1 LDKAEKVL
9 TRSANAEVVQVKMSL
24 ETILE
29 GVDQT
34 TKPTERDLKD
44 LPTLDFV
51 PNPKV
56 LKTVNTE
63 EIGTLKILQQTEA
76 SQSVAEGKGL
86 EEGTVGVEAQFVL
99 TTRNAE
105 GEECYNKHD
114 RVTVEIWDEEGREC
128 ATEVRINDNKK
139 IC

>member
-1 LDKAEKVL
+1 MKK
-9 TRSANAEVVQVKMSL
+9 SL
-24 ETILE
+24 QTILE

-105 GEECYNKHD
+105 GEQCYNKHD